1 MVSTPSGSPVILK
14 TRPRAPGFT
23 LIEVLVVVAIIAL
36 LIAILLPSLAR
47 AREISRRTVCLHNLK
62 VLGEC
67 WDPYQTDNKG
77 GLIDPRT
84 TRPPATDAGWT
95 LWYQKR
101 APGWVRYV
109 EAAPTN
115 PTSRPRS
122 EQVDAIRQGA
132 LFRYARTED
141 IYRCPST

>member
-1 MVSTPSGSPVILK
+1 MIRTPSGSLVTTNP
-14 TRPRAPGFT
+14 RPRPPGFT

-36 LIAILLPSLAR
+36 LIAILIPSLAR
-47 AREISRRTVCLHNLK
+47 ARELSKRTVCLHNLK
-62 VLGEC
+62 VLGQC
-67 WDPYQTDNKG
+67 WDLYQTDNKG
-77 GLIDPRT
+77 GLIYPGT
-84 TRPPATDAGWT
+84 TRPPTTDAGWT

-115 PTSRPRS
+115 PTGRPRR

-132 LFRYARTED
+132 LFR
-141 IYRCPST
+141 